1 MIIEVRNSKDDSF
14 NRTITA
20 RDIIA
25 LTHTDELNGAD
36 MLSITTLAPLEPGQH
51 LVLKIAGRLKEYTVQ
66 APKATREGATVVY
79 SDTALASIVDLFGV
93 QPRYL
98 GDDSALHADQL
109 LERALAPAGVWRV
122 DFPDGDA
129 DAAIAT
135 ISDLHYKS
143 AREIVAKVAAAGG
156 FEIETYLD
164 DEADKRVIVMHKHRG
179 SSEPTVRFS
188 FGKNLLKVE
197 RTARAPEMTACYAD
211 GYKWYGEHRA
221 PLDERFFGKPYVISD
236 EADAQW
242 SKRSCGGHVFGE
254 YTDDK
259 EPGASSALSE
269 AAKAYLADH
278 SVPQVTY
285 EASVLELT
293 HDNVPVQSVQVGDT
307 VDIVDPTFTPT
318 LRCRGRITKLE
329 SDLLSERT
337 TVTLGNISR
346 DLGDVIAGRNSKL
359 QNSIAQAESAA
370 QNVQKAGE
378 ARMKNIENQLKELD
392 EHVGLFRYDTYRK
405 DLLDM
410 SLDIVKIKERLD
422 EIAKGRW
429 N

>member
-1 MIIEVRNSKDDSF
+1 MIIEVRNAKDDSF
-14 NRTITA
+14 NCTIA
-20 RDIIA
+20 SRDI
-25 LTHTDELNGAD
+25 LVLKHTDELNGAD
-36 MLSITTLAPLEPGQH
+36 MLAITTLAPLEPGQH
-51 LVLKIAGRLKEYTVQ
+51 LVLKIAGKTKEYTVQ

-93 QPRYL
+93 QPLYL
-98 GDDSALHADQL
+98 GEDYTMSAKAV
-109 LERALAPAGVWRV
+109 LEKALAPAGVWRV
-122 DFPDGDA
+122 EFPDGGA
-129 DAAIAT
+129 DTTIAI

-156 FEIETYLD
+156 FEVETYLD
-164 DEADKRVIVMHKHRG
+164 DDADKRVIVMHKHRG
-179 SSEPTVRFS
+179 SSEPTARFS
-188 FGKNLLKVE
+188 FGKNLLKVK
-197 RTARAPEMTACYAD
+197 RTQRAPEMTACYGFLKAD
-211 GYKWYGEHRA
+211 YHGKRYQVFFDKYTINKDA
-221 PLDERFFGKPYVISD
+221 DE
-236 EADAQW
+236 QW
-242 SKRSCGGHVFGE
+242 AKRSCGGHVFGV
-254 YTDDK
+254 YTS
-259 EPGASSALSE
+259 EEENGASKIESE
-269 AAKAYLADH
+269 TEGYLADH
-278 SVPQVTY
+278 STPQVTY
-285 EASVLELT
+285 EANVLELT

-359 QNSIAQAESAA
+359 QSSIAQAESAA

>member
-1 MIIEVRNSKDDSF
+1 MIIEVRNAKDDSF

-51 LVLKIAGRLKEYTVQ
+51 LVLKIAGKLKEYTVQ

-93 QPRYL
+93 QPLYL
-98 GDDSALHADQL
+98 GEDYTMSAKAV
-109 LERALAPAGVWRV
+109 LEKALAPAGVWRV
-122 DFPDGDA
+122 EFPDGGA
-129 DAAIAT
+129 DTTIAI

-156 FEIETYLD
+156 FELETYLD
-164 DEADKRVIVMHKHRG
+164 DDADKRVIVMRKHRG
-179 SSEPTVRFS
+179 SSEPTARFS

-197 RTARAPEMTACYAD
+197 RTQRAPEMTACYGFLKAD
-211 GYKWYGEHRA
+211 YHGKRYQV
-221 PLDERFFGKPYVISD
+221 FFDKYTINKD
-236 EADAQW
+236 ADDHYA
-242 SKRSCGGHVFGE
+242 KRSCGGHVFGV
-254 YTDDK
+254 YTS
-259 EPGASSALSE
+259 EEENGASKIE
-269 AAKAYLADH
+269 RETEGYLADH
-278 SVPQVTY
+278 STPQVTY

-307 VDIVDPTFTPT
+307 VDIVDPTFKPT

-346 DLGDVIAGRNSKL
+346 DLGDVIQVRNSRL
-359 QNSIAQAESAA
+359 QSSIEQAESAA